1 MHEKDKLGITIRE
14 LLDELHKSKES
25 LDAERQRVNE
35 LSKSV
40 KAFQEENVTLKD
52 GIATSISRTVAEA
65 QVGRIESLLQSALL
79 EKDQLEEK
87 CDFQEGTIQQLS
99 QEILS
104 YQATLKASG
113 DELESAV
120 SLRCKL
126 EGEVRDAAVRIATVQ
141 KALTHKE
148 STIQNETRALE
159 ASHALSI
166 SLLEQT
172 HESHMAQFE
181 LDSKVM
187 RESVSILEE
196 RSQALM
202 SENTKLKSQLLQ
214 LRMIAHTRVDAEA
227 QVCPSSSNR
236 SVSTEWTKNATAST
250 ETEKSIILSAN
261 SITDCLK
268 YIRCEQCSPGKFRV
282 VATLF
287 PCGHGVCED
296 CLLRMLDAD
305 TVLSGICCKAC
316 NNSLPVSYICRNR
329 YLSKLSDLFYKI
341 EYLSG

>member
-14 LLDELHKSKES
+14 LLDELGKSKES
-25 LDAERQRVNE
+25 LDAERHRANE
-35 LSKSV
+35 LSESV
-40 KAFQEENVTLKD
+40 KALREENEKLND
-52 GIATSISRTVAEA
+52 GIATSIPRTVAEA
-65 QVGRIESLLQSALL
+65 QVGRLESLLQSALL
-79 EKDQLEEK
+79 ERDQLAEK
-87 CDFQEGTIQQLS
+87 CDFQEGTVLQLS
-99 QEILS
+99 LDIQS
-104 YQATLKASG
+104 YQEKLKAS
-113 DELESAV
+113 DDQLESAGN
-120 SLRCKL
+120 LRCKL
-126 EGEVRDAAVRIATVQ
+126 EGEIRDAAVRIATVQ

-159 ASHALSI
+159 ASHALAI

-172 HESHMAQFE
+172 HESHMVQFE

-214 LRMIAHTRVDAEA
+214 FKMIAHTRVDAEA

-236 SVSTEWTKNATAST
+236 SVGTEWTKNATAST
-250 ETEKSIILSAN
+250 GTEKSIILSAN

-268 YIRCEQCSPGKFRV
+268 YICCGQCSPGKFRV

-305 TVLSGICCKAC
+305 TALSGICCNAC
-316 NNSLPVSYICRNR
+316 NNSLPISYICRNR